1 MVAPMISTTPSVR
14 YSVDL
19 KANGEVSRMRNHKG
33 QSSLRV
39 NVIILLIVYCIAGNM
54 PSLPQTKYCS
64 LCPAKFTRT
73 THLNRHLRSRACRS
87 TLDA

>member
-1 MVAPMISTTPSVR
+1 MAAPIIPTVSSVK

-33 QSSLRV
+33 QSSSRL
-39 NVIILLIVYCIAGNM
+39 NVIIPLIVLCTAGNM

-87 TLDA
+87 TLNA

>member
-1 MVAPMISTTPSVR
+1 MPHPTIADPMLKTSI
-14 YSVDL
+14 DL

-33 QSSLRV
+33 TPNRSRRYSM
-39 NVIILLIVYCIAGNM
+39 LINHAAGNM

-73 THLNRHLRSRACRS
+73 THLNRHIRSRTS
-87 TLDA
+87 TAIMPSIT

>member
-1 MVAPMISTTPSVR
+1 MAAPIIPTVSSVR

-33 QSSLRV
+33 QSSLRL
-39 NVIILLIVYCIAGNM
+39 NVIILIVRCTAGNM